1 MKEKLLVINDDDDVR
16 DVISLF
22 LKSRAFE
29 VLEASDGYQGIEK
42 AALNAPDLIL
52 LDVMMPG
59 IDGYQVC
66 RELKK
71 NPATKEIPVIF
82 LSSLN
87 DPKDKITGLESGG
100 VDFVTRVEDKG
111 ELLARVQTHLKLAAL
126 TNAVKE
132 QNAELIQK
140 QRLLDNDLK
149 MAASI
154 QRSLL
159 PDKKFQSAHMTF
171 AWKCLPCEMI
181 GGDIFNSVPVDESHA
196 AVYILDVSGHGVAS
210 AMVTVA
216 ISQFIQQ
223 FIRSFPKNQGSI
235 MNLPQVITEQMNK
248 EFPYERFNEFFTLF
262 FMVINTETAE
272 VSYCNG
278 GHPPPVILRPE
289 HLFEV
294 MEGNEFAIGIAD
306 ARYPL
311 HRKKLQKKDK
321 IVLYTDGILECRNSL
336 DEMYGQ
342 DRFYTLLE
350 KIKSEEPDNFVHR
363 ISVEL
368 SEFTLGSP
376 PMDDISLMVIEF

>member
-22 LKSRAFE
+22 LKSRSFE
-29 VLEASDGYQGIEK
+29 VIEASDGYQGIEK
-42 AALNAPDLIL
+42 AALNTPDLIL

-159 PDKKFQSAHMTF
+159 PDNKFQSAHMTF

-181 GGDIFNSVPVDESHA
+181 GGDIFNSVPVDESHV

-223 FIRSFPKNQGSI
+223 FIRSLPRDKNTI
-235 MNLPQVITEQMNK
+235 MTLPQIITEQMNK

-262 FMVINTETAE
+262 FMVINAETGE
-272 VSYCNG
+272 VGYCNG
-278 GHPPPVILRPE
+278 GHPPPIVLHAQQPLE
-289 HLFEV
+289 ML
-294 MEGNEFAIGIAD
+294 EGSEIAIGIAD
-306 ARYPL
+306 ASYPV
-311 HRKKLQKKDK
+311 HRKKLKKKDK
-321 IVLYTDGILECRNSL
+321 IVLYTDGILECRNVH
-336 DEMYGQ
+336 DAMYGQ
-342 DRFYTLLE
+342 ERFYKLLE
-350 KIKSEEPDNFVHR
+350 KIKHEKPENFVHK
-363 ISVEL
+363 ICIEL
-368 SEFTLGSP
+368 NEYTKDCP